1 MLLPATEGA
10 IQENENE
17 FVYTIK
23 MDACTPSFL
32 PFLLNWRGDSV
43 LCLGSSRR
51 IWLLHATKQSRTISH
66 NLAQP
71 LASKA
76 TSANYPSSLQL
87 PCFDFFFKKEGKRI
101 IWNTNSEEKKHQND
115 TRLFM

>member
-87 PCFDFFFKKEGKRI
+87 PCFDFFFKKEGKK
-101 IWNTNSEEKKHQND
+101 EKE
-115 TRLFM
+115 